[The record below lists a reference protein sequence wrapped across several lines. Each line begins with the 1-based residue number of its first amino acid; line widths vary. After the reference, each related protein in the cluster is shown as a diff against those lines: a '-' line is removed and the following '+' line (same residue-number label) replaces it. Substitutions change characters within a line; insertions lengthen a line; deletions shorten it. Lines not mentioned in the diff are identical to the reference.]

1 MMFRTK
7 YFVPGLFLSV
17 SLFASAH
24 AGEPLDVVKGAADR
38 ALQALKDPKLLSK
51 DKRKERI
58 ERVREAIEPIFDFEE
73 MAKRSLGP
81 HWRRRTPAEQ
91 QEFVKLFQEF
101 IETIYSD
108 KIDLYEG
115 EKILFG
121 KEVVDQDFAQ
131 VDSSIVNN
139 KGETISIVY
148 KLRRADG
155 KWKVYD
161 AVVENISFINNYR
174 SQFERVIKTSSYEDL
189 VKRLKEKSGCDRADS
204 KPTPC

>member
-1 MMFRTK
+1 
-7 YFVPGLFLSV
+7 V
-17 SLFASAH
+17 
-24 AGEPLDVVKGAADR
+24 
-38 ALQALKDPKLLSK
+38 
-51 DKRKERI
+51 
-58 ERVREAIEPIFDFEE
+58 
-73 MAKRSLGP
+73 
-81 HWRRRTPAEQ
+81 
-91 QEFVKLFQEF
+91 FQEF
-101 IETIYSD
+101 IERIYSD

-121 KEVVDQDFAQ
+121 KEVIDQDFAQ

-174 SQFERVIKTSSYEDL
+174 SQFERVIKTSSYEEL
-189 VKRLKEKSGCDRADS
+189 VQRLKEKGSCDRTDS
-204 KPTPC
+204 KSAPC